1 MFGIIDSILEVGIV
15 QDSVVGLRASVDQG
29 VDDLTHAFKR
39 YVNLISSHHDADNI
53 AYDDLLK
60 EETRARELLEIIEVF
75 DSEEDNDEIRELED
89 PLFNGS
95 LGKDQGVSFDSDPPS
110 PSKIPTNSRGSAL
123 LRNKIRLLCQ
133 EYEIIFS
140 QFVKIDPASV
150 PPTKLHVNR
159 ELREKPFNRLPV
171 RQSTAY

>member
-159 ELREKPFNRLPV
+159 E
-171 RQSTAY
+171 